1 MSDYTTQRER
11 MVERHIASRGLRDP
25 AVLQAFQAVPRE
37 QFVPHE
43 LEEFAYE
50 DAPLPI
56 GEGQTISQPYV
67 VALMIQAL
75 KLKGTERVLEIGTG
89 CGYAAAVLSRIARE
103 VYSVERIEA
112 LATSAKER
120 LATLGFSNVHVL
132 QADGSMGWPEHAPY
146 DAIAVAAGGPKV
158 PEALVAQ
165 LAIGGRLVI
174 PVGPDEA
181 NQTLTVVTRESESKT
196 SEVKLVAV
204 RFVPLIGE
212 QGFSE
217 ELTESLIVM
226 PGADPEPAI
235 VGAAGPDEEGQLIA
249 PPTAPLGK
257 ERDIPGIAKLVRE
270 ACERIDDID
279 GVNLDALL
287 ERIADSQVVLI
298 GEASHGTSEFYRMRA
313 RITKEL
319 IKRKGFNFVAVEADW
334 PDAARIDEYA
344 RDKKPHRKYDWSP
357 FARFPVWMWR
367 NQDVADFIEWL
378 RAHNAGVGAPE
389 AKVGFHGLDLYSMF
403 TSMGAVLA
411 YLDDVDPEAA
421 RVARAR
427 YGALTPWQRD
437 PAAYGLAVLRGKYKS
452 SESAV
457 VAMLRDMLER
467 RFEYAAR
474 DGERF
479 FDAAQ
484 NARVVA
490 NAERYYR
497 SMYYGSAESWNLR
510 DSHMFDALRSL
521 LAFYGPGAKGVVWE
535 HNSHVGDASATEM
548 SARGEHNVGQLCREH
563 FGKSAYIIG
572 FGTDRG
578 TVAAAHNWDEPMEV
592 MNVRPAHSMSY
603 EGAFREAG
611 VAAFL
616 LHLRNPARR
625 AVRDELMPSRLERAI
640 GVIYRPQTELLSHY
654 FYSILPRQF
663 DEYIWFTETSALV
676 ELAAGGPAPTGLELP
691 ETYPFGV

>member
-1 MSDYTTQRER
+1 
-11 MVERHIASRGLRDP
+11 MVERHIAGRDIQNP
-25 AVLQAFQAVPRE
+25 ALLQVFRAVPRE
-37 QFVPHE
+37 QFVPDE
-43 LEEFAYE
+43 LQEFAYE

-67 VALMIQAL
+67 VALMIDAL

-89 CGYAAAVLSRIARE
+89 CGYAAAILSRVARE

-112 LATSAKER
+112 LATSARER
-120 LATLGFSNVHVL
+120 LASLGFSNVHVL
-132 QADGSMGWPEHAPY
+132 HGDGSMGWPDHAPY
-146 DAIAVAAGGPKV
+146 DAIIVAAGGPKV
-158 PEALVAQ
+158 PEALIAQ
-165 LAIGGRLVI
+165 LALGGRLVI

-181 NQTLTVVTRESESKT
+181 NQKLLVVTRESESKT
-196 SEVKLVAV
+196 SEVEIAHV

-217 ELTESLIVM
+217 EPTESLIVV
-226 PGADPEPAI
+226 PGVEPEQAAI
-235 VGAAGPDEEGQLIA
+235 AASGLDEDAGQLITA
-249 PPTAPLGK
+249 PTAPLGK
-257 ERDIPGIAKLVRE
+257 EKDIPGIGKLVRE
-270 ACERIDDID
+270 TCERIDDIE

-287 ERIADSQVVLI
+287 ERIADSKVVLI

-319 IKRKGFNFVAVEADW
+319 IKRKGFTCVAVEADW

-344 RDKKPHRKYDWSP
+344 RDKRPHRKYDWSP

-367 NQDVADFIEWL
+367 NRDVADFIEWL
-378 RAHNAGVGAPE
+378 RVHNAGVSDPA
-389 AKVGFHGLDLYSMF
+389 ARVGFHGLDLYSMF
-403 TSMGAVLA
+403 MSMGAVLA
-411 YLDDVDPEAA
+411 YLDEVDPEAA
-421 RVARAR
+421 KVARSR

-457 VAMLRDMLER
+457 VAMLRDMLEK
-467 RFEYAAR
+467 RFQYAAG
-474 DGERF
+474 DGDRF

-510 DSHMFDALRSL
+510 DSHMFDTLRSL
-521 LAFYGPGAKGVVWE
+521 LAFYGEDAKAVVWE

-578 TVAAAHNWDEPMEV
+578 TVSAAHNWDDPMEV
-592 MNVRPAHSMSY
+592 MRVRPAHSMSY

-611 VAAFL
+611 VEAFL
-616 LHLRNPARR
+616 LHLRNPSRR

-640 GVIYRPQTELLSHY
+640 GVIYRPETELLSHY

-676 ELAAGGPAPTGLELP
+676 PLGEADVPAGIEVP